1 MKSKFLPLAFAA
13 TCMAL
18 IFGCQ
23 SSGNHTE
30 KVRILD
36 SLYTEVEEA
45 EKVLAQIP
53 HDTAMKTISAIQ
65 KDLKFV
71 QDTYEGDM
79 NKDHA
84 LKLAD
89 YRSVSRIVKN
99 YGQRKKRLEDEIER
113 TKSQLTGLKEAL
125 EMGATEDKEGNKID
139 SDYVEQAF
147 SQEKKVAENLI
158 KEIHEMRDR
167 VEMMQTKYIE
177 TLPKVNP
184 ILDSLKQSTV

>member
-1 MKSKFLPLAFAA
+1 MKLKFLPIAIG
-13 TCMAL
+13 TICMAM

-23 SSGNHTE
+23 SSGSHTE
-30 KVRILD
+30 KVRVLD

-53 HDTAMKTISAIQ
+53 HDTAMKTIAAIQ
-65 KDLKFV
+65 KDLKYV

-99 YGQRKKRLEDEIER
+99 YGKRKKRLESEIER
-113 TKSQLTGLKEAL
+113 TKSQLKGLKEAL

-158 KEIHEMRDR
+158 EEIHEMEDR
-167 VEMMQTKYIE
+167 VEMMQTRYIE
-177 TLPKVNP
+177 LLPRVNP